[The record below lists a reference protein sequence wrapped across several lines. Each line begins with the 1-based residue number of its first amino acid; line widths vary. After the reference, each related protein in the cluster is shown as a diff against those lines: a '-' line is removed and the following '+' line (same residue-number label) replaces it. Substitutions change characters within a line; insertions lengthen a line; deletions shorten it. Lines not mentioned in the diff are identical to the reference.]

1 MDFIQNEINYNL
13 IILYI
18 ECFIQYE
25 LELERSYMQKKE
37 KIEKFII
44 KLSAFEEY
52 DGIKNPW
59 KDPIKC
65 DNLKKFFMQSKKPK
79 YILIGEAPGR
89 KGCLKCGVPFC
100 DDYTLAKLLS
110 EAKVVGNFSKET
122 SAQRIYM
129 TFKNNFVA
137 WNVFPFQPCFP
148 DGRNRTPS
156 DLEIS
161 DGKAFLK
168 DFLDIFYNQKNTKVI
183 LLGDKAKDA
192 FDFPKIKTIEVIH
205 PSTLADKKR
214 LKIGYSRGWQGWLKY
229 IYNLVPELTTE
240 MDT

>member
-1 MDFIQNEINYNL
+1 MKRE
-13 IILYI
+13 
-18 ECFIQYE
+18 
-25 LELERSYMQKKE
+25 E
-37 KIEKFII
+37 KIKKFIEN
-44 KLSAFEEY
+44 LSKFE
-52 DGIKNPW
+52 DRNNIKNPW
-59 KDPIKC
+59 LEPKRRK
-65 DNLKKFFMQSKKPK
+65 NLEKFLIQAKSPK

-100 DDYTLAKLLS
+100 DDYTIAKIIP
-110 EAKVVGNFSKET
+110 EAEIIGKLSKET

-129 TFKNNFVA
+129 AFKKDFVA

-156 DLEIS
+156 DIEIRK
-161 DGKAFLK
+161 GIIFLK
-168 DFLDIFYNQKNTKVI
+168 DFLDIFYNQKSTRVI

-192 FDFPKIKTIEVIH
+192 FDFPKIDAIEVIH

-229 IYNLVPELTTE
+229 IYNLVPELAT
-240 MDT
+240 DLDA